1 MINKFKTK
9 GGLCTPYA
17 LLCGYIDTY
26 TAIIGNI
33 RCTMELDGVYH
44 VKLYGDKCNNV
55 IDGTQHVGAT
65 GNYWYWQRYD
75 TLSKAREGYA
85 LATRE
90 VKRAWKL

>member
-9 GGLCTPYA
+9 DGLCTSYA
-17 LLCGYIDTY
+17 LLCGHMDTY
-26 TAIIGNI
+26 TATTGNI

-44 VKLYGDKCNNV
+44 VRLHGDKCNNV
-55 IDGTQHVGAT
+55 IDGTQHVDVT
-65 GNYWYWQRYD
+65 GNYWHWQTYD
-75 TLSKAREGYA
+75 TLSEARKGYA